1 MSARTPLRLIQLNVR
16 TEMTDLDFWIS
27 EADAEYTD
35 EVHPFWC
42 FQQRVVFPGLCRKAR
57 LWWVFER
64 YFSKVRSPEL
74 QRVEYFS
81 SALALSAYSH
91 GNRPPAARRGE
102 VKHLH
107 GNEVRRAAYAWL
119 GPFIQLRCDRWPMK
133 YLCFDTWHQ
142 VFSAFFHCRY
152 YFWRRIRGRLHH
164 G

>member
-1 MSARTPLRLIQLNVR
+1 MSARTPPRLIQLNVR

-27 EADAEYTD
+27 EADAGYTD

-42 FQQRVVFPGLCRKAR
+42 LQQRVVFPRLCREAR

-64 YFSKVRSPEL
+64 YFSKARST
-74 QRVEYFS
+74 EYFS
-81 SALALSAYSH
+81 SALAFSAYSH

-107 GNEVRRAAYAWL
+107 SNEIRSAAHARL

-133 YLCFDTWHQ
+133 YLCFDTWHHL
-142 VFSAFFHCRY
+142 FSDFFPCRY